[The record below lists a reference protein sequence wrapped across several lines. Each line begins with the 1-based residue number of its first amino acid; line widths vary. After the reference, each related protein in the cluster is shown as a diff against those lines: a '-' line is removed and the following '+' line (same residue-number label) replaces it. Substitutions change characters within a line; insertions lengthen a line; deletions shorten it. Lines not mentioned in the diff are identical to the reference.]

1 LVENTTGK
9 PNMRKL
15 IWLALALGAAELIKR
30 EANKRGITP
39 SGLLSTIAANTAAR
53 LTGAEPTPPA
63 KA

>member
-1 LVENTTGK
+1 
-9 PNMRKL
+9 MRKL

-30 EANKRGITP
+30 EANKRGTTP